1 MTQIDRQ
8 KYLREIARAY
18 GLPLEVVQ
26 TLAQGLG
33 PRALQSNL
41 FLKELRD
48 YYFFDRNRND
58 DNKGE

>member
-1 MTQIDRQ
+1 MTQIDKQ

-18 GLPLEVVQ
+18 GLPLEIVQ

-33 PRALQSNL
+33 DNALRSNL

-48 YYFFDRNRND
+48 YYFFDRNNRND
-58 DNKGE
+58 RGE